1 MNRPRIRNEREESSS
16 PPLFDGSPLEEYSSA
31 TMRRVKPLPKRR
43 RTLANANTTESS
55 TNDIDSP
62 SEPAPLMF
70 VASSNDAALS
80 ESFRIPGLPPLTFPD
95 GTADGLELT
104 TEQLLAHADKLQ
116 EYYLPILDAAAS
128 AVGINTKDILPAFR
142 DRDRD
147 DDSNGLDGDDY
158 EQEEQGN
165 GHEGGAGN
173 RNTKKRKVPVTGIAS
188 KTSLLGDVEDVDTDT
203 PAPASVAASAS
214 ALSHSRSLALLRL
227 RLSHSNYHG
236 SSLSS
241 RLTAATLASLQQK
254 EMLRVRKKQL
264 RAVLGV
270 LESSVLKSNANR
282 ETDMMALDQAIE
294 GLGSLGYNSMT
305 SVYRA
310 NDDDPLAS
318 LGLSLDLGTNPK
330 LKGSKAPKVRVRLSK
345 RGKLRVGRVKR
356 VEGNEGD
363 ENVPASEFTFVCHS
377 ATTDRLTT
385 NKTQV
390 AALRRRFQDELTRQA
405 SLARQVRQTRQTS
418 KTGAVSSSP
427 AKGTKG
433 TKTSKASRQKQK
445 RDQSEVDGS
454 SDPATNTKPSNNGD
468 NPSPT
473 NSEPLSANG
482 TASPTSIVATNTTA
496 NPSVKSKKS
505 KTPKKKRSALANA
518 SNPHHLR
525 NYVPSRV
532 PYANTPTNSNTT
544 SGTNMN
550 GGWNGGGDPND
561 LLSPFPWRFLT
572 AEIPERGKRQSGK
585 TSGEKKGM
593 KNRDQNRPT
602 SPMTTNAASP
612 VSAAPGIALT
622 NSAGANANATSEW
635 LCVFCEYELF
645 FGDEGEYRRVLKR
658 RKGVLKR
665 RKRARDRARDV
676 TGPEGRLLELVRGK
690 LNLRKL
696 RMSRSQ

>member
-1 MNRPRIRNEREESSS
+1 
-16 PPLFDGSPLEEYSSA
+16 
-31 TMRRVKPLPKRR
+31 
-43 RTLANANTTESS
+43 
-55 TNDIDSP
+55 
-62 SEPAPLMF
+62 
-70 VASSNDAALS
+70 
-80 ESFRIPGLPPLTFPD
+80 
-95 GTADGLELT
+95 
-104 TEQLLAHADKLQ
+104 
-116 EYYLPILDAAAS
+116 
-128 AVGINTKDILPAFR
+128 
-142 DRDRD
+142 
-147 DDSNGLDGDDY
+147 
-158 EQEEQGN
+158 
-165 GHEGGAGN
+165 
-173 RNTKKRKVPVTGIAS
+173 
-188 KTSLLGDVEDVDTDT
+188 
-203 PAPASVAASAS
+203 
-214 ALSHSRSLALLRL
+214 
-227 RLSHSNYHG
+227 
-236 SSLSS
+236 
-241 RLTAATLASLQQK
+241 
-254 EMLRVRKKQL
+254 MLRVRKKQL

-418 KTGAVSSSP
+418 KSGAVSSSP

-454 SDPATNTKPSNNGD
+454 SDPATNTKPSSNGD

-505 KTPKKKRSALANA
+505 KTPKKKRSA
-518 SNPHHLR
+518 SQ
-525 NYVPSRV
+525 
-532 PYANTPTNSNTT
+532 TP
-544 SGTNMN
+544 
-550 GGWNGGGDPND
+550 
-561 LLSPFPWRFLT
+561 R
-572 AEIPERGKRQSGK
+572 IH
-585 TSGEKKGM
+585 
-593 KNRDQNRPT
+593 
-602 SPMTTNAASP
+602 
-612 VSAAPGIALT
+612 II
-622 NSAGANANATSEW
+622 
-635 LCVFCEYELF
+635 
-645 FGDEGEYRRVLKR
+645 
-658 RKGVLKR
+658 
-665 RKRARDRARDV
+665 
-676 TGPEGRLLELVRGK
+676 
-690 LNLRKL
+690 
-696 RMSRSQ
+696 